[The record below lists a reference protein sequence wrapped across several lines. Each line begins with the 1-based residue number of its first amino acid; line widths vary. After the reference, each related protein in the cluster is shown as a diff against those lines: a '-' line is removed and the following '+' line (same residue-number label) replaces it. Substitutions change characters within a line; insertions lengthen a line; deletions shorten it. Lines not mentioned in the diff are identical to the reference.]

1 MSPFRASRC
10 RVAKRSGPYALTA
23 DPWRRQGLADKS
35 IPNRAR
41 SCGKRLPSPAFVT
54 FACYRG
60 NARPQM
66 GSSSTSFLFDVFSVV
81 LIDVLLAG
89 DNAVLIAMAV
99 KSLPPAQR
107 RIGIAAGAGGA
118 VVLRIILTFFAAR
131 LLQLSFLKLAGG
143 VLIFW
148 IAIKLLAEGNAEE
161 DAGRS
166 SRNLR
171 DAIWTILVADI
182 TMSVDNILAVAA
194 ASKGNL
200 ALLIVGLALSIT
212 FVVFASSMLS
222 KIMDRYPIVIWI
234 GAAILGRVGA
244 EMILGDPWV
253 IANLHPPESLDI
265 PAQILGALLVVLL
278 GWLIKRFLK
287 NRKKPAG
294 ANV

>member
-1 MSPFRASRC
+1 
-10 RVAKRSGPYALTA
+10 
-23 DPWRRQGLADKS
+23 
-35 IPNRAR
+35 
-41 SCGKRLPSPAFVT
+41 
-54 FACYRG
+54 
-60 NARPQM
+60 M